1 MGRARPV
8 ALITGASSGIGA
20 AFARELANR
29 KYDLILVARRQDRLA
44 ELARGLARSEGVTA
58 ETMVADLTRDPDV
71 ESVAERLRAEERL
84 EMLIN
89 NAGFGTTGFFFEAD
103 PTSQENMHRLHVL
116 ATVVLTRAALG
127 PMVSRN
133 RGAIINVS
141 SVAAFIPSGANV
153 SYNSTKAWMN
163 VFTES
168 INLEL
173 RALDSRVRAQALC
186 PGFTMTEFHEKLGID
201 RNRIFPNSGF
211 WMPAGKVVRASLA
224 GLEKGDWL
232 IVPGWRYKLLVF
244 GLRHLPRIIREQAA
258 LVYSRKAR
266 GYVKPKEGDKVSGG

>member
-1 MGRARPV
+1 MEGARPV

-20 AFARELANR
+20 AFAKELAAR
-29 KYDLILVARRQDRLA
+29 GYDLILVARRLERLD
-44 ELARGLARSEGVTA
+44 ELALALTQSEGVSA
-58 ETMVADLTRDPDV
+58 QTMVADLTRDQDV
-71 ESVAERLRAEERL
+71 KCVAERLRAEERL
-84 EMLIN
+84 EMLVN

-103 PTSQENMHRLHVL
+103 PQGQENMHRLHVL

-127 PMVSRN
+127 PMVTRN
-133 RGAIINVS
+133 RGAIVNVS

-173 RALDSRVRAQALC
+173 RAVDSCVRVQALC
-186 PGFTMTEFHEKLGID
+186 PGFTVTEFHGKLGID
-201 RNRIFPNSGF
+201 RNRIFPKSGF
-211 WMPAGKVVRASLA
+211 WMPAGKVVRDSLA
-224 GLEKGDWL
+224 GLNKGDWL
-232 IVPGWRYKLLVF
+232 VIPGWRYKLLVF
-244 GLRHLPRIIREQAA
+244 GLRHLPRVIREQAA

-266 GYVKPKEGDKVSGG
+266 GYVQPPIPK